1 MHSSP
6 ERSIDIK
13 PMTELSIKIKIG
25 NREYPM
31 KVAAEDEER
40 IRRAGKILHEKVKTY
55 RDQFGIDDNQDL
67 LAMVAF
73 DCLVEK
79 MKLEESTATD
89 DDFALEHV
97 SRLNKLIGESI

>member
-1 MHSSP
+1 MHRP
-6 ERSIDIK
+6 LGRCLVL
-13 PMTELSIKIKIG
+13 MAELSIKLKIA

-31 KVAAEDEER
+31 RVKVEDEER
-40 IRRAGKILHEKVKTY
+40 IRKAGKGLNEKIKKY

-79 MKLEESTATD
+79 MKNEEEVVSDDGLSTARI
-89 DDFALEHV
+89 AH
-97 SRLNKLIGESI
+97 LNQIISESL